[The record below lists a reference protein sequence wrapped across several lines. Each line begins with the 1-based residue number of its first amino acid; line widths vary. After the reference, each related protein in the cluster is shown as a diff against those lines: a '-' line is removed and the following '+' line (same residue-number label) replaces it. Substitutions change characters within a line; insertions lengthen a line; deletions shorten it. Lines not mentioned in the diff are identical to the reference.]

1 MSNVEKIVNGIEE
14 YAKDNF
20 DEDILNHFSNAPVG
34 VPSVTD
40 LVNED
45 IEKFIKDANLEA
57 LFDVEDKDV
66 QKKLL
71 RKIMYFTYL
80 QGLGNDERSFAIKGF
95 MKNDWKQ
102 NVINSTSFGWCYFF
116 FWRILC
122 LNLNMMNA
130 KCISLDYIKLLLI
143 NTTMAKYL

>member
-14 YAKDNF
+14 YVKDNF
-20 DEDILNHFSNAPVG
+20 DEDILNQFSNAPEG
-34 VPSVTD
+34 VPSVTS

-45 IEKFIKDANLEA
+45 IEEFIKDANLEA

-80 QGLGNDERSFAIKGF
+80 QGLGNDEHSFVIKGF
-95 MKNDWKQ
+95 MKMIANK
-102 NVINSTSFGWCYFF
+102 
-116 FWRILC
+116 
-122 LNLNMMNA
+122 M
-130 KCISLDYIKLLLI
+130 
-143 NTTMAKYL
+143 

>member
-20 DEDILNHFSNAPVG
+20 DENILDYFSNAPEG

-45 IEKFIKDANLEA
+45 IEEFIKDANLEA

-80 QGLGNDERSFAIKGF
+80 QGFGNDERSFAIKCL
-95 MKNDWKQ
+95 MKMIGNK
-102 NVINSTSFGWCYFF
+102 
-116 FWRILC
+116 
-122 LNLNMMNA
+122 M
-130 KCISLDYIKLLLI
+130 
-143 NTTMAKYL
+143 

>member
-20 DEDILNHFSNAPVG
+20 DEDILNHFSNTPEG

-45 IEKFIKDANLEA
+45 IEEFIKDANLEA

-80 QGLGNDERSFAIKGF
+80 QGLANDERSFVLKGF
-95 MKNDWKQ
+95 IKMMQ
-102 NVINSTSFGWCYFF
+102 NK
-116 FWRILC
+116 
-122 LNLNMMNA
+122 M
-130 KCISLDYIKLLLI
+130 
-143 NTTMAKYL
+143 

>member
-20 DEDILNHFSNAPVG
+20 DEDILNRFSNSPVG

-45 IEKFIKDANLEA
+45 IEEFIKDANLEA

-71 RKIMYFTYL
+71 RKIMYFAYI
-80 QGLGNDERSFAIKGF
+80 QGLANDEHSFMLKGF
-95 MKNDWKQ
+95 IKMMQ
-102 NVINSTSFGWCYFF
+102 NK
-116 FWRILC
+116 
-122 LNLNMMNA
+122 M
-130 KCISLDYIKLLLI
+130 
-143 NTTMAKYL
+143 